1 MDKATT
7 NTDARER
14 ALRIILAALIALSG
28 VLMTFSQAAPSAY
41 AAESA
46 VLEVGGR
53 IDYAGYNTTWMC
65 ADGEIAYCGN
75 PSANTPPAGSYTK
88 NAISAPSGR
97 NAETIAD
104 LWFSYGSPGFD
115 RSLWPSTWYDGSAM
129 TDARYAA
136 LAHILLSDTFSS
148 DGSYALFGCN
158 ESFKSWCR
166 QNVIGFGADG
176 HECNPNATGR
186 LICARQGEVPD
197 NFQAFMLHTG
207 AGNQLILS
215 FKFIPYGHID
225 LQKVSA
231 NPGMCE
237 GNPLYS
243 LAGAEYTV
251 YRNSGLTDV
260 AGTITTDGEGYGK
273 LEDLDPGDYW
283 VKETKQALGHAL
295 DPTVYKTTV
304 VSDETTRVNGETVSD
319 IAQSDPVGMLLGK
332 IDSQT
337 GEPAPQGDATLEG
350 GLFTVRYYAGD
361 YASAE
366 AAEASGAPA
375 RTWVFE
381 TDVDGFAYL
390 ADECKYSGDE
400 LFRQTNGDASIPLGT
415 ILVQET
421 RAPEGYNLDDGHGG
435 EPEVFCIRITPDG
448 AVGES
453 VYTYSSPQVPDT
465 VKRGDVRLVKEVP
478 VTIYDET
485 DGDMSQEVKR
495 VLVPGVKFELYNE
508 SENPVLSPETG
519 KLVSPGDR
527 VCTIT
532 VDANG
537 LATTKD
543 ENADVNGWSKPSDW
557 TGALAYGTYRV
568 HEVIPDDVADDF
580 KATWGKDLLA
590 VGDWKTSISEEG
602 QYEPPQLVNDRI
614 PQTPLKI
621 VKVDAET
628 GKHIPLPCSF
638 KLLDGSGEPV
648 TYTSH
653 YPVEE
658 TVDTWTASERGELML
673 PMLLEYG
680 GLHVLGAHARE
691 RVVLGAPA
699 LNLDS
704 KRSRCC
710 GALGQREAAREVV
723 GGMEQRDRL
732 FVGDALDHAAWQ
744 LLECGVGRGKEGVCR
759 FSPVA
764 RYHLV
769 GSAFQLAH
777 ERQVREPLLSDGF
790 RQPCDGGFVHRVDGV
805 SRVVFDSGQ
814 VYLEYGV
821 ALARARCIVQKPRYG
836 ESLRYVFSR
845 GHGAP
850 PRQERRNHA
859 QGGS

>member
-1 MDKATT
+1 
-7 NTDARER
+7 
-14 ALRIILAALIALSG
+14 
-28 VLMTFSQAAPSAY
+28 
-41 AAESA
+41 
-46 VLEVGGR
+46 
-53 IDYAGYNTTWMC
+53 
-65 ADGEIAYCGN
+65 
-75 PSANTPPAGSYTK
+75 
-88 NAISAPSGR
+88 
-97 NAETIAD
+97 
-104 LWFSYGSPGFD
+104 
-115 RSLWPSTWYDGSAM
+115 M

-337 GEPAPQGDATLEG
+337 GEPSLAACVRFRAPG
-350 GLFTVRYYAGD
+350 GNQSRFY
-361 YASAE
+361 E
-366 AAEASGAPA
+366 
-375 RTWVFE
+375 
-381 TDVDGFAYL
+381 
-390 ADECKYSGDE
+390 
-400 LFRQTNGDASIPLGT
+400 FRQGLLA
-415 ILVQET
+415 
-421 RAPEGYNLDDGHGG
+421 LDG
-435 EPEVFCIRITPDG
+435 
-448 AVGES
+448 
-453 VYTYSSPQVPDT
+453 
-465 VKRGDVRLVKEVP
+465 
-478 VTIYDET
+478 
-485 DGDMSQEVKR
+485 
-495 VLVPGVKFELYNE
+495 
-508 SENPVLSPETG
+508 LS
-519 KLVSPGDR
+519 
-527 VCTIT
+527 
-532 VDANG
+532 AH
-537 LATTKD
+537 LATR
-543 ENADVNGWSKPSDW
+543 
-557 TGALAYGTYRV
+557 L
-568 HEVIPDDVADDF
+568 
-580 KATWGKDLLA
+580 
-590 VGDWKTSISEEG
+590 
-602 QYEPPQLVNDRI
+602 
-614 PQTPLKI
+614 
-621 VKVDAET
+621 
-628 GKHIPLPCSF
+628 
-638 KLLDGSGEPV
+638 
-648 TYTSH
+648 
-653 YPVEE
+653 
-658 TVDTWTASERGELML
+658 
-673 PMLLEYG
+673 LLEYG

>member
-1 MDKATT
+1 ME
-7 NTDARER
+7 AR
-14 ALRIILAALIALSG
+14 
-28 VLMTFSQAAPSAY
+28 
-41 AAESA
+41 
-46 VLEVGGR
+46 
-53 IDYAGYNTTWMC
+53 
-65 ADGEIAYCGN
+65 
-75 PSANTPPAGSYTK
+75 GSTG
-88 NAISAPSGR
+88 A
-97 NAETIAD
+97 
-104 LWFSYGSPGFD
+104 
-115 RSLWPSTWYDGSAM
+115 LWPSTWYDGSAM

-390 ADECKYSGDE
+390 ADEYKYSGDE
-400 LFRQTNGDASIPLGT
+400 LFRRPTAMRPSRSARSSSRRPAPLKVTISTMAMAGSPRSSASESHPT
-415 ILVQET
+415 
-421 RAPEGYNLDDGHGG
+421 
-435 EPEVFCIRITPDG
+435 G

-453 VYTYSSPQVPDT
+453 VYTYNSPQVPDT
-465 VKRGDVRLVKEVP
+465 VKRGDFRLVKEVP

-485 DGDMSQEVKR
+485 
-495 VLVPGVKFELYNE
+495 
-508 SENPVLSPETG
+508 
-519 KLVSPGDR
+519 
-527 VCTIT
+527 
-532 VDANG
+532 A
-537 LATTKD
+537 AT
-543 ENADVNGWSKPSDW
+543 
-557 TGALAYGTYRV
+557 
-568 HEVIPDDVADDF
+568 
-580 KATWGKDLLA
+580 
-590 VGDWKTSISEEG
+590 
-602 QYEPPQLVNDRI
+602 
-614 PQTPLKI
+614 
-621 VKVDAET
+621 
-628 GKHIPLPCSF
+628 C
-638 KLLDGSGEPV
+638 
-648 TYTSH
+648 
-653 YPVEE
+653 
-658 TVDTWTASERGELML
+658 
-673 PMLLEYG
+673 
-680 GLHVLGAHARE
+680 
-691 RVVLGAPA
+691 
-699 LNLDS
+699 
-704 KRSRCC
+704 
-710 GALGQREAAREVV
+710 
-723 GGMEQRDRL
+723 
-732 FVGDALDHAAWQ
+732 
-744 LLECGVGRGKEGVCR
+744 
-759 FSPVA
+759 
-764 RYHLV
+764 
-769 GSAFQLAH
+769 
-777 ERQVREPLLSDGF
+777 
-790 RQPCDGGFVHRVDGV
+790 
-805 SRVVFDSGQ
+805 
-814 VYLEYGV
+814 
-821 ALARARCIVQKPRYG
+821 PR
-836 ESLRYVFSR
+836 R
-845 GHGAP
+845 
-850 PRQERRNHA
+850 
-859 QGGS
+859 

>member
-28 VLMTFSQAAPSAY
+28 VLMTLTQAAPSAY

-53 IDYAGYNTTWMC
+53 IDYAGYNTTWMY

-260 AGTITTDGEGYGK
+260 AGTIITDGDGYGK

-283 VKETKQALGHAL
+283 VKETKQAPGHAL

-390 ADECKYSGDE
+390 APEYKYSGDE
-400 LFRQTNGDASIPLGT
+400 LFHQTNGDASIPLGT

-421 RAPEGYNLDDGHGG
+421 RAPEGYKLDDGHGG
-435 EPEVFCIRITPDG
+435 EPEVF
-448 AVGES
+448 
-453 VYTYSSPQVPDT
+453 
-465 VKRGDVRLVKEVP
+465 
-478 VTIYDET
+478 
-485 DGDMSQEVKR
+485 
-495 VLVPGVKFELYNE
+495 
-508 SENPVLSPETG
+508 
-519 KLVSPGDR
+519 
-527 VCTIT
+527 
-532 VDANG
+532 
-537 LATTKD
+537 
-543 ENADVNGWSKPSDW
+543 
-557 TGALAYGTYRV
+557 
-568 HEVIPDDVADDF
+568 
-580 KATWGKDLLA
+580 
-590 VGDWKTSISEEG
+590 
-602 QYEPPQLVNDRI
+602 
-614 PQTPLKI
+614 
-621 VKVDAET
+621 
-628 GKHIPLPCSF
+628 
-638 KLLDGSGEPV
+638 
-648 TYTSH
+648 
-653 YPVEE
+653 
-658 TVDTWTASERGELML
+658 
-673 PMLLEYG
+673 
-680 GLHVLGAHARE
+680 
-691 RVVLGAPA
+691 
-699 LNLDS
+699 
-704 KRSRCC
+704 
-710 GALGQREAAREVV
+710 
-723 GGMEQRDRL
+723 
-732 FVGDALDHAAWQ
+732 
-744 LLECGVGRGKEGVCR
+744 
-759 FSPVA
+759 
-764 RYHLV
+764 
-769 GSAFQLAH
+769 
-777 ERQVREPLLSDGF
+777 
-790 RQPCDGGFVHRVDGV
+790 
-805 SRVVFDSGQ
+805 
-814 VYLEYGV
+814 
-821 ALARARCIVQKPRYG
+821 
-836 ESLRYVFSR
+836 
-845 GHGAP
+845 
-850 PRQERRNHA
+850 
-859 QGGS
+859 